1 MEMML
6 PYRKE
11 FQVAAQDVD
20 VTRHQALPAFG
31 SCLLNTAGQAAD
43 QLGVGL
49 EHLYQ
54 RGLAWVLSR
63 LHLEMERLPLVDE
76 KIVVE
81 TWVSDC
87 ARLVTGRNFRVVS
100 ADGQVIAQATSL
112 WSVINF
118 ETRRPVDLL
127 QQVDMTPFIVDQTVT
142 VPPPPRVDELR
153 GEPVAVH
160 TVRYSDI
167 DFNAH
172 TNSMKYVQWMLDT
185 FDLQQFENQH
195 IVAFDINYTHEAVFG
210 EQVDILRET
219 KADGAFHF
227 DLKVP
232 SGRSCCKANIAFAP
246 DAE

>member
-1 MEMML
+1 M
-6 PYRKE
+6 
-11 FQVAAQDVD
+11 AAQDVD

-49 EHLYQ
+49 EHLYR

-63 LHLEMERLPLVDE
+63 LHLEMERLPMVDE

-100 ADGQVIAQATSL
+100 ADGQVVAQATSL
-112 WSVINF
+112 WSVINLA
-118 ETRRPVDLL
+118 TRRPVDLL
-127 QQVDMTPFIVDQTVT
+127 QMVDMTPFIVEQTFA
-142 VPPPPRVDELR
+142 VPAPPRIDDLQ
-153 GEPVAVH
+153 GEPTAMH

-185 FDLQQFENQH
+185 LDIQQFEHRH
-195 IVAFDINYTHEAVFG
+195 IAVFDINYTHEAVFG
-210 EQVDILRET
+210 EQIAILREV
-219 KADGAFHF
+219 KGDCAFRF
-227 DLKVP
+227 DLKAP
-232 SGRSCCKANIAFAP
+232 SGRSCCKANIVFAP
-246 DAE
+246 DVE

>member
-20 VTRHQALPAFG
+20 VTRHQVLPAFG

-49 EHLYQ
+49 EHLYR

-185 FDLQQFENQH
+185 FDLQRFENQH

>member
-49 EHLYQ
+49 EHLYR

-63 LHLEMERLPLVDE
+63 LHLEMERLPMVDE

-100 ADGQVIAQATSL
+100 ADGQVVAQATSL
-112 WSVINF
+112 WSVINLA
-118 ETRRPVDLL
+118 TRRPVDLL
-127 QQVDMTPFIVDQTVT
+127 QMVDMTPFIVEQTFA
-142 VPPPPRVDELR
+142 VPAPPRIDDLQ
-153 GEPVAVH
+153 GEPTAMH

-185 FDLQQFENQH
+185 LDIQQFEHRH
-195 IVAFDINYTHEAVFG
+195 IAVFDINYTHEAVFG
-210 EQVDILRET
+210 EQIAILREV
-219 KADGAFHF
+219 KGDCAFRF
-227 DLKVP
+227 DLKAP
-232 SGRSCCKANIAFAP
+232 SGRSCCKANIVFAP
-246 DAE
+246 DVE